1 MQDDNV
7 MYDLRTP
14 INKAVMA
21 LDYLPPLETINH

>member
-14 INKAVMA
+14 INKAVMV

>member
-14 INKAVMA
+14 INKAATA